1 MSNSA
6 DATRDNVGP
15 EVSSLGPAAI
25 FRQHLDHI
33 ERGDIVQAKADYAE
47 DAVLE
52 ADPTGEQG
60 LLLAG
65 TFGGHEAARGWVE
78 NWFSSFEPGSYQFDV
93 EESIGKRRSSVHDP
107 PPHGSGWCERRGRGA
122 TDLSRRHGARRADRA
137 TRILERGARDDPA
150 QGGDRVGVIARPG
163 WLAAAMR
170 EEGERAFQI
179 GRSEQDAHSDS

>member
-6 DATRDNVGP
+6 DATRDKVGP

-65 TFGGHEAARGWVE
+65 TFGSR
-78 NWFSSFEPGSYQFDV
+78 
-93 EESIGKRRSSVHDP
+93 
-107 PPHGSGWCERRGRGA
+107 CETG
-122 TDLSRRHGARRADRA
+122 
-137 TRILERGARDDPA
+137 
-150 QGGDRVGVIARPG
+150 
-163 WLAAAMR
+163 
-170 EEGERAFQI
+170 
-179 GRSEQDAHSDS
+179 

>member
-6 DATRDNVGP
+6 DATRDRVGP

-65 TFGGHEAARGWVE
+65 TFGGRETARGWVE
-78 NWFSSFEPGSYQFDV
+78 NWFSSFEPGSYRFDV
-93 EESIGKRRSSVHDP
+93 EESIES
-107 PPHGSGWCERRGRGA
+107 
-122 TDLSRRHGARRADRA
+122 
-137 TRILERGARDDPA
+137 
-150 QGGDRVGVIARPG
+150 GDRVFMTLHHTARGGASGVDVELRTYHAVTVRDGLIVRHAFSSEG
-163 WLAAAMR
+163 R
-170 EEGERAFQI
+170 ETILHKAGIE
-179 GRSEQDAHSDS
+179 SE